1 MRKIVRRTWLIL
13 GLLLLTA
20 TGAFADTQ
28 AYKLQVDGLACPFC
42 AYGIEKKL
50 SAIEGVE
57 MLDIDIESGSVMVTM
72 ADGATLE
79 ETAARRAVEAAGFSL
94 RDFEAVQAVAPNKQ
108 E

>member
-1 MRKIVRRTWLIL
+1 MSPAL
-13 GLLLLTA
+13 
-20 TGAFADTQ
+20 D
-28 AYKLQVDGLACPFC
+28 
-42 AYGIEKKL
+42 GIEKKL

-57 MLDIDIESGSVMVTM
+57 MLGIDIESGSVMVTM

-94 RDFEAVQAVAPNKQ
+94 RGFESVQAAAPNKQ